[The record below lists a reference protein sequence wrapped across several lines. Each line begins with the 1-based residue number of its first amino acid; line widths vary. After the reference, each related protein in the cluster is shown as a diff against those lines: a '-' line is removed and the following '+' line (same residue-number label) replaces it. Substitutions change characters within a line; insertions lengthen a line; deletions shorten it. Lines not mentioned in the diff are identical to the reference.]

1 MENRLGIEKYIGW
14 IMIWLLMP
22 FTLGAQ
28 TEMAPK
34 VLVVTSYNPDT
45 QSTASHLSAFVDE
58 YNYMGG
64 QGNIIVES
72 INCQNLSG
80 LFEWRQN
87 LYDVLEKHVKAD
99 KPELVILMGQEAWA
113 SYLSI
118 QEAWV
123 RELPVMGALMSVN
136 AVTLPNET
144 VNLALWNPESTNS
157 FDDYPTHNIIGGI
170 AYEYDI
176 EKNIDLIMECFPKT
190 QRVAFIS
197 DNTYG
202 GIAMQALV
210 RKVVKK
216 YPRLDL
222 ILLDGRRDSFMTL
235 SEKIRQLPKNTCIL
249 MGTWRVDCTENYIMG
264 NTTYILHDANPTVPA
279 FSLTTTGIGHW
290 VVGGYIPYY
299 HNLGF
304 EMAEMVYNFV
314 DLDNETEAKV
324 IKVNGGY
331 KFDVQKLKEFGLLEK
346 KLPRNA
352 ELVNKPLSF
361 FEQHKRLVIWTL
373 LLIGVLTLCLLAV
386 SYYALYVRKLRNS
399 LILSQKDLLASQEE
413 LVAAK
418 NKAEE
423 ANQLKSAF
431 LANMSH
437 EIRTP
442 LNAIVG
448 FSQVLTSGDFP
459 PEEQKEFC
467 EIIKKNSDSLLVLVS
482 DILDISRMESGHIK
496 MTLEQADVIEVI
508 NHSVLTVKQTRRTDA
523 EYILNL
529 PMECL
534 MVQTDAYRL
543 KQVMVNLLSN
553 AAKFTPEGSITIS
566 LQIDN
571 DNDQFIVAVSD
582 TGCGIPADKA
592 EKVFERFEKL
602 DEFKQGTGLGLS
614 ITRLIVEKLG
624 GKIWVDTEYK
634 LGARFVFTHP
644 MKM

>member
-1 MENRLGIEKYIGW
+1 
-14 IMIWLLMP
+14 MIWLLMP

-157 FDDYPTHNIIGGI
+157 FYDYPTHNIIGGI

-331 KFDVQKLKEFGLLEK
+331 KFDVQKLKEFGLMEK

>member
-1 MENRLGIEKYIGW
+1 
-14 IMIWLLMP
+14 
-22 FTLGAQ
+22 
-28 TEMAPK
+28 
-34 VLVVTSYNPDT
+34 
-45 QSTASHLSAFVDE
+45 
-58 YNYMGG
+58 
-64 QGNIIVES
+64 
-72 INCQNLSG
+72 
-80 LFEWRQN
+80 
-87 LYDVLEKHVKAD
+87 
-99 KPELVILMGQEAWA
+99 
-113 SYLSI
+113 
-118 QEAWV
+118 
-123 RELPVMGALMSVN
+123 
-136 AVTLPNET
+136 
-144 VNLALWNPESTNS
+144 
-157 FDDYPTHNIIGGI
+157 
-170 AYEYDI
+170 
-176 EKNIDLIMECFPKT
+176 
-190 QRVAFIS
+190 
-197 DNTYG
+197 
-202 GIAMQALV
+202 
-210 RKVVKK
+210 
-216 YPRLDL
+216 
-222 ILLDGRRDSFMTL
+222 
-235 SEKIRQLPKNTCIL
+235 
-249 MGTWRVDCTENYIMG
+249 
-264 NTTYILHDANPTVPA
+264 TYILHDANPKVPA
-279 FSLTTTGIGHW
+279 FSLTTTGLGHW

-314 DLDNETEAKV
+314 DLGNESAAKV

-331 KFDVQKLKEFGLLEK
+331 KFDVQKLEEFGIMEK

-386 SYYALYVRKLRNS
+386 SYYALYVRKLRNT

-448 FSQVLTSGDFP
+448 FSEVLTSGEFP

-571 DNDQFIVAVSD
+571 DNEQFIVAVSD

>member
-1 MENRLGIEKYIGW
+1 M
-14 IMIWLLMP
+14 
-22 FTLGAQ
+22 
-28 TEMAPK
+28 
-34 VLVVTSYNPDT
+34 
-45 QSTASHLSAFVDE
+45 
-58 YNYMGG
+58 
-64 QGNIIVES
+64 
-72 INCQNLSG
+72 
-80 LFEWRQN
+80 
-87 LYDVLEKHVKAD
+87 
-99 KPELVILMGQEAWA
+99 
-113 SYLSI
+113 
-118 QEAWV
+118 
-123 RELPVMGALMSVN
+123 
-136 AVTLPNET
+136 
-144 VNLALWNPESTNS
+144 
-157 FDDYPTHNIIGGI
+157 
-170 AYEYDI
+170 
-176 EKNIDLIMECFPKT
+176 
-190 QRVAFIS
+190 
-197 DNTYG
+197 
-202 GIAMQALV
+202 
-210 RKVVKK
+210 
-216 YPRLDL
+216 
-222 ILLDGRRDSFMTL
+222 
-235 SEKIRQLPKNTCIL
+235 
-249 MGTWRVDCTENYIMG
+249 
-264 NTTYILHDANPTVPA
+264 
-279 FSLTTTGIGHW
+279 
-290 VVGGYIPYY
+290 
-299 HNLGF
+299 
-304 EMAEMVYNFV
+304 
-314 DLDNETEAKV
+314 
-324 IKVNGGY
+324 
-331 KFDVQKLKEFGLLEK
+331 EK

-386 SYYALYVRKLRNS
+386 SYYALYVRKLRNT

-448 FSQVLTSGDFP
+448 FSEVLTSGEFP

-523 EYILNL
+523 KYILNL

-571 DNDQFIVAVSD
+571 DNEQFIVAVSD

>member
-157 FDDYPTHNIIGGI
+157 FYDYPTHNIIGGI

-279 FSLTTTGIGHW
+279 FSLTTTGLGHW

-314 DLDNETEAKV
+314 DLDNETEVKV

-361 FEQHKRLVIWTL
+361 FEQQKRLVIWTL